1 MLLCPCPISTL
12 IYLGYDAVQT
22 LAGFI
27 FLFCCFVFK
36 ISDGF
41 SICLKLGSFV
51 QPHIAG
57 LYVSTVLE
65 RHLVVFPGLNHAL
78 YCLSPSPDLISM
90 PLSGF

>member
-12 IYLGYDAVQT
+12 VYLGYDAAQT

-36 ISDGF
+36 ISDGY
-41 SICLKLGSFV
+41 SICLKLRSFV

-65 RHLVVFPGLNHAL
+65 RHLVVFPGLNHDL